1 MKIAWIG
8 LGTMGEFMAGH
19 LLDAG
24 HELSV
29 HNRTR
34 EREEGLAARG
44 ARRGP
49 HRRGRPPRAPSS
61 CVLCVSD
68 SPDVEAVV
76 LGPGGIA
83 EGIAAG
89 AVVLDCST
97 IAPDTTRRVA
107 AALAERGAGAVDA
120 PVSAA
125 RRGRARAS

>member
-8 LGTMGEFMAGH
+8 LGTMGEAMAGH

-34 EREEGLAARG
+34 EREEALAARG
-44 ARRGP
+44 ARRAAS
-49 HRRGRPPRAPSS
+49 PREAAEGAELV
-61 CVLCVSD
+61 CLCVSD

-107 AALAERGAGAVDA
+107 AALAEG
-120 PVSAA
+120 
-125 RRGRARAS
+125 